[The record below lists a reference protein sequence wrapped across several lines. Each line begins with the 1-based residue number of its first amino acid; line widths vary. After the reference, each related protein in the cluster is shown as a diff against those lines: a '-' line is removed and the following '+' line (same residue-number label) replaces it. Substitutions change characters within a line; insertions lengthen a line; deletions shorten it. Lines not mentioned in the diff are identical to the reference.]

1 MATAQTILKS
11 ILHRSNEYLYLIPYI
26 FNNTK
31 TSFAMK
37 PMLCISVAAMLAIAL
52 GGCEKKTEPPSLPPF
67 SDYFIRSYAD
77 PPTQEEV
84 EANVYSSVTGDEPQ
98 IPLNQI
104 KLVFSYKN
112 SVDIPQDYCL
122 RNYPA
127 TPEEKRGIVV
137 FDSLARAHHDT
148 EYKRRGEVFCSCLF
162 VRTDRIDVFSDTDY
176 DAAHPAGTPLND
188 IVDIR
193 FSSGEDYL
201 QSGYTKGKYLGK
213 TTRLPI
219 RYNSFYKTYD
229 VSRSVIDLQESL
241 EEFNRIKRKLIA
253 FNFAF
258 EFRSDPS
265 HTAEHNFT
273 IVYRNEQGL
282 TLSGQVGPVLL
293 KGTE

>member
-98 IPLNQI
+98 IPLNPI

-148 EYKRRGEVFCSCLF
+148 EYNRRGEVFCSCLF

-176 DAAHPAGTPLND
+176 DASHPAGSSLND
-188 IVDIR
+188 LFTLEYRCADDILR
-193 FSSGEDYL
+193 
-201 QSGYTKGKYLGK
+201 SGYDMQH
-213 TTRLPI
+213 
-219 RYNSFYKTYD
+219 YD
-229 VSRSVIDLQESL
+229 WMFNEPV
-241 EEFNRIKRKLIA
+241 EEFNRKQPTLVTLS
-253 FNFAF
+253 FNFWPTVMP
-258 EFRSDPS
+258 EK
-265 HTAEHNFT
+265 TAKHRFT
-273 IVYRNEQGL
+273 ITYKNVEGKVL
-282 TLSGQVGPVLL
+282 VGTTEPVTIV
-293 KGTE
+293 GTSD